1 MGKKSLAVI
10 LVLGVGLAVLVGPKM
25 ARSNGGRDGVGNCYS
40 DAEATATPTI
50 CE

>member
-1 MGKKSLAVI
+1 MNKKSLAVVLI
-10 LVLGVGLAVLVGPKM
+10 LGIGLAILVGPKM
-25 ARSNGGRDGVGNCYS
+25 ARSNGGRDGVGNCYA